1 MKQQIYY
8 SYYVVEEMHD
18 VTRRK
23 FAHVIRI
30 ANNENLLTAFQAS
43 LDYSLIHV
51 NACRTKKEAQAIAD
65 AWNESAKAK
74 GEYAFE

>member
-1 MKQQIYY
+1 MKIP
-8 SYYVVEEMHD
+8 
-18 VTRRK
+18 
-23 FAHVIRI
+23 VILNGQEDSLE
-30 ANNENLLTAFQAS
+30 AENNENLLTAFQAS

-65 AWNESAKAK
+65 TWNESAKAK